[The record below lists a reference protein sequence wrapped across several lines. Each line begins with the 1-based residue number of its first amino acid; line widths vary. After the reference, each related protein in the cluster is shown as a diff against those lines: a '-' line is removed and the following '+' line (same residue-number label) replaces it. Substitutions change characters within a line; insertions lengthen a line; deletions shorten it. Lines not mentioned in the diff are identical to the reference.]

1 MLRTISWTD
10 NTDEKTN
17 CEERWMI
24 LYLARSKIFQS
35 NNFLKIMFL
44 KLRIFL
50 ENKTENIIKENE
62 IKLRLIILPKWY
74 LE

>member
-1 MLRTISWTD
+1 
-10 NTDEKTN
+10 
-17 CEERWMI
+17 MI

-44 KLRIFL
+44 KLKIFL

-62 IKLRLIILPKWY
+62 IKLRLIILPK
-74 LE
+74 